1 MLGLGKVAK
10 KVFGSPNDRI
20 VKAHYKTVAV
30 VNGLEAA
37 FEKLSD
43 IEVRAKTD
51 EFRTRLGAGEK
62 LNDILPEAFANVREA
77 AKRTLGQ
84 RHFDVQIVGG
94 IVLHKGQIAEMKTG
108 EGKTLVST
116 LAAYLNALE
125 GKGVHIVTVNDYLAR
140 RDAAWMGQIYKFLGL
155 SVGVVVP
162 GINRDE
168 RKAAYKAD
176 ITYATNNELG
186 FDYLRDNLSF
196 SREEMVQ
203 RNFNFAIVDEV
214 DSILVDEARTPLIIS
229 GATKDKSDLYISV
242 DRVVRQL
249 KEKDYEKE
257 EKNRSITLTEGG
269 TEKIE
274 KLLAKAGL
282 LEGDNL
288 YDYENTDIVH
298 HINVA
303 LRGQKMFTRDT
314 DYIVKEGKVVI
325 IDEFTGR
332 MMEGRRWSDG
342 LHQAVEAKEGVNI
355 KSENQTIASITFQN
369 YFRLYPKISGMTGT
383 AATEAGEF
391 MDIYKLAVV
400 EIPTNVVVIR
410 DDKHDEFYRTEGEK
424 YKAIV
429 TEIKDCNERGQPI
442 LVGTVS
448 IEKSE
453 VLSKFLKKNG
463 IRHNVLNARYHEQEA
478 IIIGQAGHSGAVTLA
493 TNMAGR
499 GTDIQLGGNLDMRT
513 ADETAGLEDGP
524 EKDKVIEKIKAE
536 IAADRQRVLD
546 AGGLYVLG
554 TERHDSRRIDN
565 QLRGR
570 SGRQGD
576 PGTTKFYLSLQD
588 DLMRVFGP
596 EKMDNML
603 VKLGLEEGEAIIHP
617 WINKAIEKAQAKVES
632 MNYEIRKNL
641 LKYDDVMNDQR
652 KVIYEQRIEIIDAE
666 TVTETVED
674 FRHQTIEDL
683 VLVHI
688 PPKSYPE
695 DWDIKGLGV
704 NVKKVF
710 NLDLPMS
717 AWIEEEGVE
726 EEIFIERIT
735 KAVDGKMNAKVTD
748 YGQDIW
754 GQVEKNLLL
763 KTLDEDWK
771 NHLTSLEHL
780 RKVVSLRAFGQRN
793 PLDEYKTDGFEMF
806 EDLLYRVRE
815 NVSQI
820 LAHIEIS
827 VDRGPLSL
835 KPNSEEMKT
844 THTDPEMQKQ
854 QALAARQKGPGPAPK
869 ALGTVTS
876 RTRSGAFDPND
887 SSTWGRVNRNALCP
901 CGTGKKYKH
910 CHGKFR

>member
-20 VKAHYKTVAV
+20 VKGHFKTVAV
-30 VNGLEAA
+30 INGLEAA

-43 IEVRAKTD
+43 AEVKAKTD
-51 EFRTRLGAGEK
+51 EFRTRLEAGEK
-62 LNDILPEAFANVREA
+62 LDDILPEAFANVREA

-84 RHFDVQIVGG
+84 RHFDVQLVGG
-94 IVLHKGQIAEMKTG
+94 IVLHRGEIAEMKTG

-116 LAAYLNALE
+116 LSAYLNALQ
-125 GKGVHIVTVNDYLAR
+125 GQGFHIVTVNDYLAR
-140 RDAAWMGQIYKFLGL
+140 RDAAWMGQIYKLLGL

-162 GINRDE
+162 GINKDD
-168 RKAAYKAD
+168 RKAAYQCD

-186 FDYLRDNLSF
+186 FDYLRDNLAF

-203 RNFNFAIVDEV
+203 RTFNFAIVDEV

-229 GATKDKSDLYISV
+229 GATQDKSDLYISV
-242 DRVVRQL
+242 DRVVRQI
-249 KEKDYEKE
+249 KEEDYEKE
-257 EKNRSITLTEGG
+257 EKNRSITLTEDG

-282 LEGDNL
+282 LKGDIL

-298 HINVA
+298 HINIA
-303 LRGQKMFTRDT
+303 LRAQNIFTRDT
-314 DYIVKEGKVVI
+314 DYIVKDGKVVI

-369 YFRLYPKISGMTGT
+369 YFRMYPKLSGMTGT

-391 MDIYKLAVV
+391 MDIYKLGVV
-400 EIPTNVVVIR
+400 EIPTNVPVIR
-410 DDKHDEFYRTEGEK
+410 DDKNDEFYRTEGEK
-424 YKAIV
+424 YEAII
-429 TEIKDCNERGQPI
+429 TEIKSCNERGQPI

-453 VLSKFLKKNG
+453 VLSKFLKKKG
-463 IRHNVLNARYHEQEA
+463 IKHNVLNARYHEQEA
-478 IIIGQAGHSGAVTLA
+478 VIIGQAGHSGAVTLA

-513 ADETAGLEDGP
+513 ADETVGLEDGR
-524 EKDKVIEKIKAE
+524 EKTQVIEKIKTE

-632 MNYEIRKNL
+632 MNYEQRKNL

-652 KVIYEQRIEIIDAE
+652 KVIYEQRNEIIDAE
-666 TVTETVED
+666 NVTDTVAD

-704 NVKKVF
+704 SVKKVF

-717 AWIEEEGVE
+717 EWLKEEGVE
-726 EEIFIERIT
+726 EEAFIERIT
-735 KAVDGKMNAKVTD
+735 KAVDNKLNAKVSN

-771 NHLTSLEHL
+771 NHLTTLEHL

-793 PLDEYKTDGFEMF
+793 PLDEYKTEGFQMF

-815 NVSQI
+815 NVSQV

-827 VDRGPLSL
+827 IDRGPLSL
-835 KPNSEEMKT
+835 KPKAEEMNT
-844 THTDPEMQKQ
+844 LHADPEAQKK
-854 QALAARQKGPGPAPK
+854 QAIAAKEGGPGPAPK

-876 RTRSGAFDPND
+876 RARSGAFDPND